1 MCGNAKKGAVDIIAA
16 AGETTMQEYNRRCI
30 IFIAALTAVLLA
42 TPAAAQQAVRLGTS
56 SIGSSLYVIAV
67 AVSKLVQSHAGINVS
82 VEPLGGS
89 TANIFG
95 LDAGKVDFAIVNVG
109 AAYDGYNV
117 VKPFTRKADV
127 RLVLQGQPTLRWF
140 LVRAGSGIQKP
151 QDLVGKTISS
161 KRRPLPELEQITTAV
176 IKYYKLPADKIR
188 QVSSVNLG
196 EVNRTFRAGSIDAAA
211 MPFALRQPVATKLF
225 ADGIVA
231 PLIITEADF
240 DKIKASLPDK
250 FIKFQVKANN
260 FQNQPKPFWALAMT
274 SVMATSAKVPDDT
287 VYKVAKAVLA
297 NNKEFVRYHASA
309 REWNVENSMKEPK
322 VPFHPGAIRYYK
334 EIGAWTPDMEKAQA
348 ALLNK

>member
-1 MCGNAKKGAVDIIAA
+1 
-16 AGETTMQEYNRRCI
+16 MQRHNRRWI
-30 IFIAALTAVLLA
+30 IVVAALTAALLA

-67 AVSKLVQSHAGINVS
+67 AVSKLVQSHADINVS

-95 LDAGKVDFAIVNVG
+95 LDTGKVDFAIVNVG

-117 VKPFTRKADV
+117 VAPFKRKADV

-140 LVRAGSGIQKP
+140 LVRTGSGIQKP

-161 KRRPLPELEQITTAV
+161 KRRPLPELEQITTAT

-196 EVNRTFRAGSIDAAA
+196 EVNRTFRAGSIDAAT

-231 PLIITEADF
+231 PLIISEADF

-260 FQNQPKPFWALAMT
+260 FQNQPKPFWALGIT
-274 SVMATSAKVPDDT
+274 SVLATSAKVPDDT

-309 REWNVENSMKEPK
+309 REWNVDNSIKEPK

-348 ALLNK
+348 ALLKK